1 MLPAPQQFAEVRSAD
16 GRLVLTNDQ
25 LQINGQAFGW
35 WELEGADVQRVRW
48 LLWLLLGGFTL
59 AGFLL
64 GFLQNWLRTM
74 PAALGI
80 MAGALLLAL
89 GQRGTNRLRLYRLGR
104 EATHF
109 ALPGE
114 LAPWQ
119 KLTAEA
125 NRRIRQR
132 HHEAAQAATV
142 ALLAATSPFP
152 DSPSV
157 SEMGY

>member
-1 MLPAPQQFAEVRSAD
+1 MILS
-16 GRLVLTNDQ
+16 NDQ
-25 LQINGQAFGW
+25 LQINGQGFGW
-35 WELEGADVQRVRW
+35 WELEGVDVQRVRW

-80 MAGALLLAL
+80 VVGALLLAL
-89 GQRGTNRLRLYRLGR
+89 GQRGTNRLRLHRLGR
-104 EATHF
+104 EAVHF

-114 LAPWQ
+114 LLPWQ
-119 KLTAEA
+119 KLVAEA

-132 HHEAAQAATV
+132 HHEGAQAATI
-142 ALLAATSPFP
+142 ALMAATQPEAPAASEA
-152 DSPSV
+152 DS
-157 SEMGY
+157 